1 MIPGHWVDC
10 INPFN
15 NPVNHSY
22 YQHIPPILN
31 ELAKICS
38 VCWFRA
44 GHQKP
49 IYVPTRERPKN
60 SRIDSKPERDSL

>member
-10 INPFN
+10 INPFS

-22 YQHIPPILN
+22 YQHIPPKIN

-38 VCWFRA
+38 ICWFKA
-44 GHQKP
+44 GHQETTYYPRREKP
-49 IYVPTRERPKN
+49 RNT
-60 SRIDSKPERDSL
+60 RIDSKPEKDTL

>member
-1 MIPGHWVDC
+1 MIGHWVDC

-15 NPVNHSY
+15 NIVNHSY
-22 YQHIPPILN
+22 YQHIPPKIN

-44 GHQKP
+44 GHKEIITVPGP
-49 IYVPTRERPKN
+49 IH
-60 SRIDSKPERDSL
+60 